1 MAGIALDLVL
11 ERPGKAFEWGEVV
24 RGHVRATV
32 PHDCSA
38 AALVVVLYCKGFY
51 ESKNFKATTEKEN
64 IEQKLFKGAWTEGT
78 YEYSFEIVVPHGPF
92 TYRGHIFEVT
102 WHVGARARASGGED
116 VKTEMEII
124 VQPAKR
130 ASDTGGPRN
139 SGEVVY
145 TQSAR
150 SLKGFFVFSFLIF
163 LVGLFVGWRNS
174 PFAEG
179 TDGGLFFFGGVIPM
193 VLGLALLFCTIWQ
206 TLVNKRIKKAEVRL
220 GSRVVR
226 RGDKIPCSLT
236 FHANLPFEVEK
247 ITATLTAEEIVDFR
261 HSSSKSSGKFCKH
274 LLYEASHELPLAVKQ
289 VQANVPVR
297 VQGDVPVPED
307 IPCSI
312 NLMESDEGMA
322 VRWRLDLNIWM
333 KNWPDWLHLEDITV
347 VP

>member
-1 MAGIALDLVL
+1 MAGIALSIIVD
-11 ERPGKAFEWGEVV
+11 EPGKAFEWGQVV
-24 RGHVRATV
+24 TGQVKVTV
-32 PHDCSA
+32 EHDCPA
-38 AALVVVLYCKGFY
+38 AALMVVLYCKGFY
-51 ESKNFKATTEKEN
+51 EYKNFKATTEKEN
-64 IEQKLFKGAWTEGT
+64 IEQKLFKGAWTAGT
-78 YEYSFEIVVPHGPF
+78 YSYPFEISVPHGPF
-92 TYRGHIFEVT
+92 TYKGHIFDVT
-102 WHVGARARASGGED
+102 WHLGARVRASGGEEARTEEGIVVIP
-116 VKTEMEII
+116 VKKTSE
-124 VQPAKR
+124 A
-130 ASDTGGPRN
+130 GGPKN

-150 SLKGFFVFSFLIF
+150 SLKGFFVFSFLLF
-163 LVGLFVGWRNS
+163 LVGFFVGWRNS

-179 TDGGLFFFGGVIPM
+179 TDGGLFLFGGVIPM
-193 VLGLALLFCTIWQ
+193 VLGLGLFFCSTWQ
-206 TLVNKRIKKAEVRL
+206 ALVNKRINKAEVRL

-247 ITATLTAEEIVDFR
+247 VSATLTAEEIVDFR
-261 HSSSKSSGKFCKH
+261 HSSSKSSGKFRKH

-289 VQANVPVR
+289 VPANVPVR

-322 VRWRLDLNIWM
+322 LRWRLDLNIGM